1 MKRITD
7 EKRNA
12 LLVVAALLVTVNY
25 QAILSP
31 LGGHWQDD
39 LFEPNTTDV
48 RRRSPDDLF
57 KLNITAPHRAG
68 SATAGRTE
76 AFAIFMIFNSIIFLS
91 SIATMAVLVPPD
103 GIVGAYLAGVS
114 VYLCFGYFSSLM
126 IITHAWLARIVLI
139 SPLIFIIVGAALIIA
154 RKDLGYLLNLK
165 WKKRPV

>member
-48 RRRSPDDLF
+48 LRRSPDDLF

-68 SATAGRTE
+68 SATAGRTD
-76 AFAIFMIFNSIIFLS
+76 AFAIS
-91 SIATMAVLVPPD
+91 
-103 GIVGAYLAGVS
+103 
-114 VYLCFGYFSSLM
+114 
-126 IITHAWLARIVLI
+126 
-139 SPLIFIIVGAALIIA
+139 
-154 RKDLGYLLNLK
+154 
-165 WKKRPV
+165 